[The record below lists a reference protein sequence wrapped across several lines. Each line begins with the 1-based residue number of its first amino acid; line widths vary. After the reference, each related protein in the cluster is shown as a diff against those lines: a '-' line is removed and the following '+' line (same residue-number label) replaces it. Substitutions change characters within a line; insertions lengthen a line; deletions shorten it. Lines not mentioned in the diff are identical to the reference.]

1 MIRMLPAST
10 NADYAGSRWSAWFL
24 MLLGM
29 AWVGPGLIHSFL
41 PDGGA
46 GVIAGLDLT
55 HSRALIVA
63 LFAWAGATQ
72 IAHGLTMIVIGWRY
86 RTLTPL
92 LLAISLVERSLL
104 AWSAWLRHA
113 PASGHHPPEHYG
125 SLVAVPLIGLF
136 LWQSLR
142 PARS

>member
-1 MIRMLPAST
+1 MIRILPAST
-10 NADYAGSRWSAWFL
+10 NADYAGSRWAAWFL
-24 MLLGM
+24 VFLGV
-29 AWVGPGLIHSFL
+29 AWTGPGLIHSFL

-72 IAHGLTMIVIGWRY
+72 IAHGLTMIAIGWRY

-125 SLVAVPLIGLF
+125 SLVAVPLIGWF
-136 LWQSLR
+136 LWLSLR
-142 PARS
+142 PTRQ